1 MILCEV
7 ENISLEKNVYSGT
20 QLCKAVCTGGEV
32 PKRSEFNCDFYPILY
47 FFLLHI
53 LNFYAEQAS
62 LTECKGNCVLMF
74 ETLILCL

>member
-1 MILCEV
+1 MYIQELSRVKQYAQEG
-7 ENISLEKNVYSGT
+7 S
-20 QLCKAVCTGGEV
+20 V

-62 LTECKGNCVLMF
+62 LTECKGNCVFMF